1 MLIGPLFAVIALAS
15 GYGLLKGL
23 PYADAAMD
31 GIAAAAIGLLLIVVG
46 RGVRRA
52 ARRPEALI
60 ALLATVTGVGLLHWS
75 LLLVAAV
82 VGPLSVAAAW
92 IRSAQE

>member
-1 MLIGPLFAVIALAS
+1 
-15 GYGLLKGL
+15 
-23 PYADAAMD
+23 MD
-31 GIAAAAIGLLLIVVG
+31 GIAAAAIGMLLIVVG

-52 ARRPEALI
+52 AQRPEALV
-60 ALLATVTGVGLLHWS
+60 ALLATFAGVGLMHWS

-82 VGPLSVAAAW
+82 VGPLSVAAAF